1 MVENLLLSQQGLSLL
16 FVFSALTYAGLVVL
30 GSIDSMIFEIAGI
43 IYLASL
49 LAMIYHSGKVG

>member
-1 MVENLLLSQQGLSLL
+1 METIAMNRKILTLL

-30 GSIDSMIFEIAGI
+30 GSIDSMIFKIAGI

-49 LAMIYHSGKVG
+49 LAMIYHSRNVG